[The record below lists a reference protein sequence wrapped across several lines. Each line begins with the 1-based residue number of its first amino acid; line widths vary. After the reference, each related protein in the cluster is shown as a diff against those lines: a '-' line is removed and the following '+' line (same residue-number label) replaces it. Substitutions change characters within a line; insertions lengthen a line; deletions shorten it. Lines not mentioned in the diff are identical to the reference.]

1 MKLDLPQCKIRYF
14 VFILYNFLYVTY
26 MLGYTSQTYYLGTLI
41 LFCLMNLFMIVKKGG
56 ILKKALREF
65 KLGMGYVLVFFIISI
80 VIQIYNMDFQSY
92 LYSGLLRISL
102 PILNAFLFVNSVDS
116 KDYKYFFN
124 VLLARFALNFVWE
137 FYKDFNFAGLLSIS
151 WSESS
156 SSMESSMAHDF
167 IVMEVYFLSRKDNKK
182 AFVSMLLCMLSMKR
196 LSFIL
201 APILFVLA
209 KKLPEINKPV
219 KKSLLRSL
227 KIVAILS
234 PFFMFALYS
243 KASQNFFQ
251 NVFNMDLNLKMGGRI
266 AIYDTVVN
274 NIPYFNGYGS
284 INAFLSKFVYSVFGT
299 YWNATLHNDFIRIYY
314 ETTIVGVVV
323 LANNLVE
330 LSKKNYWN
338 FIIVAY
344 LIFVG
349 ITSHILNYFSVWV
362 TFYMIIICTQKESDE
377 NKELENKMER

>member
-1 MKLDLPQCKIRYF
+1 
-14 VFILYNFLYVTY
+14 
-26 MLGYTSQTYYLGTLI
+26 
-41 LFCLMNLFMIVKKGG
+41 
-56 ILKKALREF
+56 
-65 KLGMGYVLVFFIISI
+65 
-80 VIQIYNMDFQSY
+80 
-92 LYSGLLRISL
+92 
-102 PILNAFLFVNSVDS
+102 
-116 KDYKYFFN
+116 
-124 VLLARFALNFVWE
+124 
-137 FYKDFNFAGLLSIS
+137 
-151 WSESS
+151 
-156 SSMESSMAHDF
+156 
-167 IVMEVYFLSRKDNKK
+167 
-182 AFVSMLLCMLSMKR
+182 
-196 LSFIL
+196 
-201 APILFVLA
+201 
-209 KKLPEINKPV
+209 
-219 KKSLLRSL
+219 
-227 KIVAILS
+227 
-234 PFFMFALYS
+234 MFALYS

-314 ETTIVGVVV
+314 ETTIVGVEV

-362 TFYMIIICTQKESDE
+362 TFYMIIMCTQKESDE

>member
-209 KKLPEINKPV
+209 K
-219 KKSLLRSL
+219 
-227 KIVAILS
+227 
-234 PFFMFALYS
+234 
-243 KASQNFFQ
+243 NFFQ

-362 TFYMIIICTQKESDE
+362 TFYMIIMCTQKESDE

>member
-1 MKLDLPQCKIRYF
+1 
-14 VFILYNFLYVTY
+14 
-26 MLGYTSQTYYLGTLI
+26 
-41 LFCLMNLFMIVKKGG
+41 MNLFMIVKKGG

-102 PILNAFLFVNSVDS
+102 PILNAFKID
-116 KDYKYFFN
+116 
-124 VLLARFALNFVWE
+124 
-137 FYKDFNFAGLLSIS
+137 KDFNFAGLLSIS

-362 TFYMIIICTQKESDE
+362 TFYMIIMCTQKESDE

>member
-1 MKLDLPQCKIRYF
+1 MLNE
-14 VFILYNFLYVTY
+14 FIHD
-26 MLGYTSQTYYLGTLI
+26 
-41 LFCLMNLFMIVKKGG
+41 CKKGG

-266 AIYDTVVN
+266 AIYDTAVN

-362 TFYMIIICTQKESDE
+362 TFYMIIMCTQKESDE